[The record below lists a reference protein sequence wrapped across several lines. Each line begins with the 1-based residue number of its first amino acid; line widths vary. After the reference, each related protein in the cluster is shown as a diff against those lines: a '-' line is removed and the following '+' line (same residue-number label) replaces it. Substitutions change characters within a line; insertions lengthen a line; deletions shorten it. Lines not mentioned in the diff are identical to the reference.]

1 MALQD
6 HFIVPFNGINHTIA
20 NMGDLYKV
28 YYELSNADFLDDF
41 DTLNRVKRRYR
52 IYERQEPDE
61 KPESGCPTNN
71 GMSVFTFINFVMGVV
86 SVAANVINNINS
98 NNNNNVRSCLFT
110 ISQKILLNFSNLHF
124 FRTIITITTT
134 IMWPT
139 LTLEITI
146 MLVTMKTSSCSTHLL
161 EEDLSNLEKGCQ
173 TRFATQ

>member
-1 MALQD
+1 MSMALQD

-41 DTLNRVKRRYR
+41 ETLNRVKRRYR

-110 ISQKILLNFSNLHF
+110 ILQNAKF
-124 FRTIITITTT
+124 F
-134 IMWPT
+134 
-139 LTLEITI
+139 
-146 MLVTMKTSSCSTHLL
+146 K
-161 EEDLSNLEKGCQ
+161 
-173 TRFATQ
+173 F